1 MPCVFSF
8 CSLPAAG
15 VRSFNVLRIMR
26 QMLQF
31 GTRRATSIAATA
43 TATEAQQWHQHP
55 LKRPTRAALQQFH
68 AHRPS
73 LFVIVRVQRCV
84 CVICMRFVYIFS
96 CHSPYTIEAAAQSR
110 CIVVAAAAAM
120 ALLTC
125 YCYCLR
131 LANTPKHANC
141 NKN

>member
-8 CSLPAAG
+8 CSLPAAAG

-43 TATEAQQWHQHP
+43 AQQWHP

-125 YCYCLR
+125 YCYCL
-131 LANTPKHANC
+131 HANC

>member
-1 MPCVFSF
+1 MCIQL

-15 VRSFNVLRIMR
+15 VRSFNVLRIMH

-43 TATEAQQWHQHP
+43 TAAQQWQWHP

-110 CIVVAAAAAM
+110 CIVVAAAAM

-125 YCYCLR
+125 YCYCL
-131 LANTPKHANC
+131 HANC